1 MLIQLLSAAPPSS
14 CGVLLQ
20 FSAFADGCQHDAQEF
35 LLYVVL
41 SFILGFYLF
50 VHLFTPLAVSLSS
63 SLHSELSLDDVLQAQ
78 EHVVDVCQ
86 NCKTAT
92 SAQQNSMRTAALP
105 ARALVSFSLLPKKKK
120 EQAKAQLTNIA
131 NKQRNNPRPFFYSC
145 RR

>member
-1 MLIQLLSAAPPSS
+1 M
-14 CGVLLQ
+14 LLQ

-41 SFILGFYLF
+41 SFILCFYLF

-78 EHVVDVCQ
+78 EHVVDVCR

-105 ARALVSFSLLPKKKK
+105 ARALVSFSLLPKKRK
-120 EQAKAQLTNIA
+120 
-131 NKQRNNPRPFFYSC
+131 NKQKHNSQTSQTNNVTTHALFFYSC